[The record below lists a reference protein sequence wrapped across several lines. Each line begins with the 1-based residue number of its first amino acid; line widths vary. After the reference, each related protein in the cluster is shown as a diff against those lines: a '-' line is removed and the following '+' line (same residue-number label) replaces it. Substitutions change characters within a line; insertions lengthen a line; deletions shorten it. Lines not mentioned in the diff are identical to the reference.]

1 VFALGPPHLIEFG
14 LLLGIAGAVLIVA
27 GAGMFLRSPSAD
39 QSVRQRSWTLVG
51 ASVIAVSFA
60 VQLAGQFAR

>member
-1 VFALGPPHLIEFG
+1 MFAIDRSHLTEFG
-14 LLLGIAGAVLIVA
+14 LLLGVAGAVLIVA

-60 VQLAGQFAR
+60 VQLAGRFAR